1 MICVKGTKED
11 HKTRNTHIIHD
22 TISCLLH
29 NQIVWV
35 SLVMA

>member
-11 HKTRNTHIIHD
+11 QKTRNTNFLYD